1 MFVNPDWIS
10 DHAGMVRVLVLCG
23 TGDAIELV
31 AKLSE
36 ISDIE
41 VIASLA
47 GRTRQPASLTGT
59 VRIGGFGGA
68 DGLTTYLQTQKIDYL
83 IDATHPFAIQM
94 SDHAVAATKAV
105 GIPSVMLVR
114 PAWEKVS
121 GDRWIEV
128 ESVEAAVQA
137 IPVTAKRIFLT
148 IGRQQLAPFTTLKEP
163 WFLIR
168 SIESSDVVI
177 PNSKILLDRGPFSL
191 DRERQLLRDDR
202 IDLIVSKNSGGEA
215 TYAKVVAARE
225 LDIPIV
231 MVQRPVMPNVEQV
244 ESVDRAID
252 WLQDRL
258 KGKFN

>member
-1 MFVNPDWIS
+1 
-10 DHAGMVRVLVLCG
+10 MVRVLVLCG

-31 AKLSE
+31 AKLSK
-36 ISDIE
+36 IPHIE
-41 VIASLA
+41 TIASLA
-47 GRTRQPASLTGT
+47 GRTSQPASLIGK
-59 VRIGGFGGA
+59 VRTGGFGGV
-68 DGLTTYLQTQKIDYL
+68 DGLATYLQTQQIDYL

-94 SDHAVAATKAV
+94 SDHAAAATKAV

-114 PAWEKVS
+114 PAWKKVT

-148 IGRQQLAPFTTLKEP
+148 VGRQQLEPFTTLKEP
-163 WFLIR
+163 WYLIR

-177 PNSKILLDRGPFSL
+177 PNSKIVLDRGPFNL
-191 DRERQLLRDDR
+191 EQERQLLSEYR
-202 IDLIVSKNSGGEA
+202 IDLIVSKNSGGAA

-244 ESVDRAID
+244 ESVDRSIG
-252 WLQDRL
+252 WLQDQL
-258 KGKFN
+258 KGKLNW